1 MGYKVFL
8 KNRKCIILDKFPSNQ
23 LIAAIKMTSNRMF
36 PLKIKPDLNL
46 EYAQTLSTVNSQED
60 KEKGAAITQT
70 IFQAE
75 IKDENCLWHLCLG
88 HLNFG
93 GLNLLHRENMV
104 RGFPLIEK
112 ATRVWIHFGKTT

>member
-46 EYAQTLSTVNSQED
+46 EYAQTLSTVN
-60 KEKGAAITQT
+60 A
-70 IFQAE
+70 
-75 IKDENCLWHLCLG
+75 N
-88 HLNFG
+88 
-93 GLNLLHRENMV
+93 
-104 RGFPLIEK
+104 
-112 ATRVWIHFGKTT
+112 